1 MAFGVVLRNLRTK
14 KGISIK
20 KMAKDIGLDYTY
32 ISKLENSRVNPS
44 SDVVKKI
51 SGYLN
56 YSSDELLLLA
66 GKIPDDIKEIL
77 INNPREAAR
86 YLRRKF
92 LAD

>member
-1 MAFGVVLRNLRTK
+1 MAFGAVLKNLRTK

-20 KMAKDIGLDYTY
+20 KMARDIGLNYTY
-32 ISKLENSRVNPS
+32 ISKLEHSKVNPS

-51 SGYLN
+51 SDYLD

-92 LAD
+92 VAD